1 MITVIKGSIGGE
13 RLKCLDIM
21 GIESQALGIAIS
33 NAIMLEHIYLVG
45 ITSSEWVRGVSSK
58 REKSREK
65 WVVSS
70 CMFF

>member
-45 ITSSEWVRGVSSK
+45 ITSSE
-58 REKSREK
+58 
-65 WVVSS
+65 
-70 CMFF
+70 